1 MSRHAIHDYKYVGLD
16 EAEDKIKAACVC
28 GDTVK
33 FPRLAKNRVSA
44 WSAHGAGV
52 VPKVP
57 ADEWRFVDEGDA
69 QNDETHR

>member
-1 MSRHAIHDYKYVGLD
+1 MSAHAIHDYKYTGLD

-28 GDTVK
+28 GDTAK

-52 VPKVP
+52 VPGVT
-57 ADEWRFVDEGDA
+57 ADETRFVDQEGWSI
-69 QNDETHR
+69 DETDS